1 MAQANRFVLDG
12 LIEGE
17 IDTTSFTGRPVITL
31 TFDGTEVGEATLS
44 STSFG
49 HEVTASLPGVTD
61 LAARQL
67 RLILPRVEVD
77 SGALGFAGIAVV
89 AASATTIGGPAL
101 VNGVI
106 DSYTVHPVSGLASV
120 VDF

>member
-17 IDTTSFTGRPVITL
+17 IDTTSFTGQPVITL

-61 LAARQL
+61 LEARQL

-77 SGALGFAGIAVV
+77 SGELGFAGIAVV
-89 AASATTIGGPAL
+89 AASATSIGGPAL
-101 VNGVI
+101 VTGVI
-106 DSYTVHPVSGLASV
+106 DSYTVHPVSGRASA